1 MILDTIGKYP
11 LDDHASFIID
21 TPKDLLVLCPIS
33 LANYFE
39 NRIIQPNWG
48 VTQTSGEPRKAD

>member
-33 LANYFE
+33 LAKYFE
-39 NRIIQPNWG
+39 NRVIQPDWG
-48 VTQTSGEPRKAD
+48 VTQT